1 VGAPVAFTN
10 GRVLTDTGL
19 EEGLTVVTGSAHIA
33 AVTRSARV
41 DAGIETIDLDGKL
54 LLPGFVDTQVN
65 GGGGALFNERP
76 TVETIRE
83 IGRVHRQ
90 FGTTA
95 FLPTLVSDDLSVV
108 AEAIA
113 ATRDAISA
121 GVPGVLGIHIEGPFL
136 NEERKGVHDASKI
149 RHLDENAFALLT
161 RPTGGKTLIT
171 LAPEK
176 TTPQIIRRLTEAG
189 VVVSAGHSNA
199 TYAEVGAALAAGLTG
214 FTHLFNAMSQ
224 ITVREPGMVGAALTD
239 AGSWCSIIVDGYHVD
254 PVVLRLALRCKRR
267 DRFILVTDAMPS
279 VGAEVKSFSL
289 LGRTITAKNGVC
301 IDEDGTL
308 AGSDIDMATAVR
320 NTVNLLQV
328 DVADAVRMAS
338 RYPAAFLGLSQ
349 AYGRIAAGY
358 RANLTIAD
366 DELKVLE
373 TWVDGARSSP

>member
-1 VGAPVAFTN
+1 MAVAFVN
-10 GRVLTDTGL
+10 GRVLTDAGV
-19 EEGLTVVTGSAHIA
+19 EEGLTVLTGSAHIA
-33 AVTRSARV
+33 SVTRMNHAQIQ
-41 DAGIETIDLDGKL
+41 AEKIDLGGKL

-65 GGGGALFNERP
+65 GGGGALFNDRP
-76 TVETIRE
+76 TIDTIDE
-83 IGRVHRQ
+83 IGKVHRR

-108 AEAIA
+108 ADAIA
-113 ATRDAISA
+113 ATREAILA

-136 NEERKGVHDASKI
+136 NEDRKGVHDASKI
-149 RHLDENAFALLT
+149 RHLDEEAFRLLT

-176 TTPQIIRRLTEAG
+176 TTPQMIRRLAEAG

-199 TYAEVGAALAAGLTG
+199 TYREVMAALESGLTG

-224 ITVREPGMVGAALTD
+224 ITVREPGVVGAAL
-239 AGSWCSIIVDGYHVD
+239 AHAESWCSIIVDGYHVD
-254 PVVLRLALRCKRR
+254 PVVLKLALQCKRR

-279 VGAEVKSFSL
+279 VGADVKSFNL

-320 NTVNLLQV
+320 NTVRLLDV
-328 DVADAVRMAS
+328 DIADAARMAS
-338 RYPAAFLGLSQ
+338 RYPADFLGLSQ
-349 AYGRIAAGY
+349 SFGRIAEGY
-358 RANLTIAD
+358 RANLIVVD
-366 DELKVLE
+366 DDLTVHE
-373 TWVDGARSSP
+373 TWIDGARSTKR